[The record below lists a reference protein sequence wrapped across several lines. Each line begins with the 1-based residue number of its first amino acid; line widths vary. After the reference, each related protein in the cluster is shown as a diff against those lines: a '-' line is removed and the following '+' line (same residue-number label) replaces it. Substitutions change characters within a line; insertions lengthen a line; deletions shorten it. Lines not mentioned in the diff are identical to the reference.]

1 MHLNTLSRYICITV
15 KNLIKLILHLAS
27 ITENFHV
34 YIMEKSFY
42 KEDRLIAFI
51 FQNSRFA
58 AGHSKNYS
66 RLPVGG
72 FRMSGV

>member
-1 MHLNTLSRYICITV
+1 
-15 KNLIKLILHLAS
+15 
-27 ITENFHV
+27 
-34 YIMEKSFY
+34 MEKSFY

-72 FRMSGV
+72 FRMSGVWGRNNQGKPYPCIFVAKQTEDIFLFIVCGP